1 VVYLS
6 YTLRDAQH
14 VCWKTYKKLG
24 GNQTALSL
32 ASDLF
37 EEASKVAVTV
47 KEQPDKKEAKQA
59 LATELS
65 DLLYDVFVLAEQ
77 RGINLEEI
85 FLQSVNDR
93 VLSNL
98 P

>member
-1 VVYLS
+1 MS

-24 GNQTALSL
+24 GNQTVMSL
-32 ASDLF
+32 VADLL
-37 EEASKVAVTV
+37 EGASKVAVTV
-47 KEQPDKKEAKQA
+47 KEQPAEEAKQT
-59 LATELS
+59 LATQLS
-65 DLLYDVFVLAEQ
+65 DLLYSVFVLAEQ
-77 RGINLEEI
+77 HGINLEEI

-93 VLSNL
+93 ILSNL

>member
-1 VVYLS
+1 MS

-14 VCWKTYKKLG
+14 VCWKTYRKLG

-32 ASDLF
+32 VSGLL
-37 EEASKVAVTV
+37 EEASKVAITV
-47 KEQPDKKEAKQA
+47 KEQPEEEAKQA
-59 LATELS
+59 LATQLS
-65 DLLYDVFVLAEQ
+65 DLLYSVFVLAEQ
-77 RGINLEEI
+77 HGINLEEI

-93 VLSNL
+93 ILSNL